1 MRKLTRPAGLLFCAL
16 WAVYSG
22 PAAFSAQDVQINPTD
37 SGTSVKVIGDG
48 DAAPAAD
55 SSNAAHVAVSETGT
69 FSIQI
74 NGEISL
80 VQVLRMIGNQAQLSI
95 VPSSQV
101 KGTVPAMDLFSV
113 TVSEALDAIC
123 QSNGMAWRRKGN
135 LIFVYSQKELADQ
148 EKASRKTET
157 KTFTL
162 HYIPAAD
169 AQALIKPAQSADAA
183 VAITKDAT
191 SGIDTGGGS
200 SATGSDTGS
209 TGAGTETGGNS
220 ESGVDMLVVTDYPE
234 NLEQISKIIDEVDR
248 RPQQILV
255 EATILE
261 ATLTENN
268 ALGIDFSLMGGV
280 NFDTLLGNNTTVSGA
295 LSGTILNATGSGTS
309 APVNN
314 INKGY
319 AGFTTGNFDQQ
330 VGQNG
335 QGGLQ
340 IGIVRNNLGV
350 FIAALESVADT
361 TVLANPKVLVLNK
374 QPGEV
379 QVGQQLGYETTTVS
393 QTTSTQTVQFLNTGT
408 ILSFRPYIGDNGYIR
423 MEIHPEDST
432 GSVTNNLPD
441 KTTTEVTSN
450 IMVKDGNTIVIGGM
464 FKDNSQSARN
474 QVPILGDIPIIG
486 ALFRSKTDQLQRQ
499 EVIIL
504 LTPHILKD
512 DAAYS
517 KASEQEEKE
526 AEKMRVGVRKGMM
539 WFGRERLAETA
550 YENAEAELARPHPNM
565 NLVIW
570 HLNCAINLNP
580 KFIEAIDLKEK
591 ITGRQVTDVDNSAIR
606 SFVKDQIM
614 ADAVPPATMPSARA
628 GRNENSTIAG
638 SQ

>member
-1 MRKLTRPAGLLFCAL
+1 MRKWSRSAGLLFCAVS
-16 WAVYSG
+16 AVYSG
-22 PAAFSAQDVQINPTD
+22 SAAFSAQDVQINSSDASTN
-37 SGTSVKVIGDG
+37 VKLIEGGDG
-48 DAAPAAD
+48 APSTETSQPAKITVSD
-55 SSNAAHVAVSETGT
+55 SGT

-74 NGEISL
+74 NGDVSV

-95 VPSSQV
+95 VPSRDV
-101 KGTVPAMDLFSV
+101 RGTVPGMDLYNV
-113 TVSEALDAIC
+113 TISDALDAILH
-123 QSNGMAWRRKGN
+123 SNGMAWERKGN
-135 LIFVYSQKELADQ
+135 LIYVYTEKELDDQ
-148 EKASRKTET
+148 QKAARKTAT
-157 KTFTL
+157 QTFTL
-162 HYIPAAD
+162 HYIPAVD
-169 AQALIKPAQSADAA
+169 AEALIKPAMSADAQ

-191 SGIDTGGGS
+191 SGIDTGAGDSASGAGS
-200 SATGSDTGS
+200 SNS
-209 TGAGTETGGNS
+209 TGTGGNS
-220 ESGVDMLVVTDYPE
+220 ESGVDMIVVTDYPE
-234 NLEQISKIIDEVDR
+234 NLAEIAKIVQDVDR

-261 ATLTENN
+261 ANLTENN

-280 NFDTLLGNNTTVSGA
+280 NFDTILGNNTTVAGA
-295 LSGTILNATGSGTS
+295 LSGNILNSANSGSS
-309 APVNN
+309 ASTPANA
-314 INKGY
+314 IKQGY
-319 AGFTTGNFDQQ
+319 AGFTTGNYDTQ
-330 VGQNG
+330 VGQAG

-374 QPGEV
+374 QAGEV

-393 QTTSTQTVQFLNTGT
+393 QTTSTQTVQFLDTGT
-408 ILSFRPYIGDNGYIR
+408 ILSFRPFIGDNGYIR

-450 IMVKDGNTIVIGGM
+450 VMIRDGNTIVIGGM
-464 FKDNSQSARN
+464 FKDDSSSSRN
-474 QVPILGDIPIIG
+474 QVPILGDIPIVG

-504 LTPHILKD
+504 LTPHIIKD

-517 KASEQEEKE
+517 KASEEEAKE

-550 YENAEAELARPHPNM
+550 YENAEAELAKPNPNM
-565 NLVIW
+565 QLVLW

-606 SFVKDQIM
+606 GFVRQQIM
-614 ADAVPPATMPSARA
+614 SESTRPATMPSDATTQP
-628 GRNENSTIAG
+628 TIG
-638 SQ
+638 SAQ

>member
-1 MRKLTRPAGLLFCAL
+1 MRKWTRSAGLLFCAVA
-16 WAVYSG
+16 AVYNG
-22 PAAFSAQDVQINPTD
+22 PAAYSAQEAQINSSD
-37 SGTSVKVIGDG
+37 SETRVKVIGDG
-48 DAAPAAD
+48 GAAPAAD
-55 SSNAAHVAVSETGT
+55 SSPAVHIAVSNNGT

-74 NGEISL
+74 NGDISL
-80 VQVLRMIGNQAQLSI
+80 VQILRMIGNQAQLSI
-95 VPSSQV
+95 VPSKAV
-101 KGTVPAMDLFSV
+101 VGTVPAMDLYNV
-113 TVSEALDAIC
+113 TVSEALDAIL
-123 QSNGMAWRRKGN
+123 QSNGMAWKQKGN
-135 LIFVYSQKELADQ
+135 LIYVYSQKELEEQ
-148 EKASRKTET
+148 EKAARKTTT

-169 AQALIKPAQSADAA
+169 AQALIKPAQSADAQ

-191 SGIDTGGGS
+191 SGIDTGDGGT
-200 SATGSDTGS
+200 ANG
-209 TGAGTETGGNS
+209 GTSGGGTNTGGNS
-220 ESGVDMLVVTDYPE
+220 ESGVDMIVVTDYPE
-234 NLEQISKIIDEVDR
+234 NLDRISKIIEEVDQ

-261 ATLTENN
+261 ATLSENN

-280 NFDTLLGNNTTVSGA
+280 NFDTLLGNNTTVAGA
-295 LSGTILNATGSGTS
+295 LSGNILNATGSGAS
-309 APVNN
+309 APANN
-314 INKGY
+314 INQRY
-319 AGFTTGNFDQQ
+319 AGFTTGNYDQQ
-330 VGQNG
+330 VGQAG

-450 IMVKDGNTIVIGGM
+450 VMIKDGNTIVIGGM
-464 FKDNSQSARN
+464 FKDNSQSSRN

-486 ALFRSKTDQLQRQ
+486 ALFRSKTDTLQRQ

-504 LTPHILKD
+504 LTPHIIKD

-517 KASEQEEKE
+517 KASVEEAKE

-550 YENAEAELARPHPNM
+550 YENAEAELAKPKPNM
-565 NLVIW
+565 HLVLW

-606 SFVKDQIM
+606 YFVRQQIM
-614 ADAVPPATMPSARA
+614 AETA
-628 GRNENSTIAG
+628 GPTTQTTG
-638 SQ
+638 GK

>member
-1 MRKLTRPAGLLFCAL
+1 VAS
-16 WAVYSG
+16 VYNG
-22 PAAFSAQDVQINPTD
+22 PAAYSAQEVQINAPD
-37 SGTSVKVIGDG
+37 PASRVKVIGDG

-55 SSNAAHVAVSETGT
+55 STPAAHIAVSDNGT

-74 NGEISL
+74 NGNISV
-80 VQVLRMIGNQAQLSI
+80 VQVLRMIGNQTQLSI
-95 VPSSQV
+95 VPSKAV
-101 KGTVPAMDLFSV
+101 VGTVPAMDLYNV
-113 TVSEALDAIC
+113 TVSEALDAIL
-123 QSNGMAWRRKGN
+123 QSNGMAWKRKGN
-135 LIFVYSQKELADQ
+135 LIYVYSQKELDDQ
-148 EKASRKTET
+148 EKAARKMTT
-157 KTFTL
+157 RTFAL
-162 HYIPAAD
+162 HYIPASD
-169 AQALIKPAQSADAA
+169 AEALIKPAQSTEAQVAVTRDA
-183 VAITKDAT
+183 I
-191 SGIDTGGGS
+191 SGIDTGDGATATSGTTGG
-200 SATGSDTGS
+200 ATS
-209 TGAGTETGGNS
+209 TGGNS
-220 ESGVDMLVVTDYPE
+220 ESGVDMIVVTDYPE
-234 NLEQISKIIDEVDR
+234 NLDQISKIIEQVDR

-280 NFDTLLGNNTTVSGA
+280 NFDQLLGNNTTVAGA
-295 LSGTILNATGSGTS
+295 LSGNILNAASSGASTS
-309 APVNN
+309 TPANN
-314 INKGY
+314 IKQGY
-319 AGFTTGNFDQQ
+319 AGFTTGNFDTQ
-330 VGQNG
+330 VGQAG

-408 ILSFRPYIGDNGYIR
+408 ILSFRPYVGDNGYIR

-450 IMVKDGNTIVIGGM
+450 VMIKDGNTIDIGGM
-464 FKDNSQSARN
+464 FKDNSQSSRN
-474 QVPILGDIPIIG
+474 QVPILGNIPIIG
-486 ALFRSKTDQLQRQ
+486 ALFRSKTDTLQRQ

-504 LTPHILKD
+504 LTPHIIKD

-517 KASEQEEKE
+517 KASEEEAKE

-550 YENAEAELARPHPNM
+550 YENAEAELAKPKPNM
-565 NLVIW
+565 NLVLW

-606 SFVKDQIM
+606 YFVRQQIM
-614 ADAVPPATMPSARA
+614 AQNA
-628 GRNENSTIAG
+628 GPTTQTTG
-638 SQ
+638 GK

>member
-1 MRKLTRPAGLLFCAL
+1 MRKWSRSAGLLFCAVS
-16 WAVYSG
+16 AVYSG
-22 PAAFSAQDVQINPTD
+22 SSAFSAQDIQINSSDAATK
-37 SGTSVKVIGDG
+37 VKVIDGGDG
-48 DAAPAAD
+48 APSNETSPPAKITVSD
-55 SSNAAHVAVSETGT
+55 SGA
-69 FSIQI
+69 FSIEI
-74 NGEISL
+74 NGDVGI
-80 VQVLRMIGNQAQLSI
+80 VQVLRMIGKQEQLSI
-95 VPSSQV
+95 VPSKDV
-101 KGTVPAMDLFSV
+101 RGTVSAMDLYNV
-113 TVSEALDAIC
+113 TVPEALDALLH
-123 QSNGMAWRRKGN
+123 SNAMAWERKGN
-135 LIFVYSQKELADQ
+135 LIYVYTEKELQDQ
-148 EKASRKTET
+148 QKATRKTAT
-157 KTFTL
+157 QTFTL
-162 HYIPAAD
+162 HYIPAVD
-169 AQALIKPAQSADAA
+169 AEALIKPAMSPDAQ

-191 SGIDTGGGS
+191 SGIDTGAGDSASGAGS
-200 SATGSDTGS
+200 SNS
-209 TGAGTETGGNS
+209 TGTGGNS
-220 ESGVDMLVVTDYPE
+220 ESGVDMIVVTDYPE
-234 NLEQISKIIDEVDR
+234 NLAEISKIIQNVDC

-261 ATLTENN
+261 ANLTENN

-280 NFDTLLGNNTTVSGA
+280 NFDTILGNNTTVAGA
-295 LSGTILNATGSGTS
+295 LSGNILNAANSGSS
-309 APVNN
+309 ASTPAN
-314 INKGY
+314 IIKQGY
-319 AGFTTGNFDQQ
+319 SGFTTGNYDTQ
-330 VGQNG
+330 VGQAG

-374 QPGEV
+374 QAGEV

-393 QTTSTQTVQFLNTGT
+393 QTTSTQTVQFLDTGT

-450 IMVKDGNTIVIGGM
+450 VMIKDGNTIVIGGM
-464 FKDNSQSARN
+464 FKDDSSSSRN
-474 QVPILGDIPIIG
+474 QVPILGDIPIVG

-504 LTPHILKD
+504 LTPHIIKD

-517 KASEQEEKE
+517 KASEQEAKE

-550 YENAEAELARPHPNM
+550 YENAQAELAKPNPNM
-565 NLVIW
+565 QLVLW

-606 SFVKDQIM
+606 GFVRQQIM
-614 ADAVPPATMPSARA
+614 SESTRPATMPSD
-628 GRNENSTIAG
+628 NTTQPTIG
-638 SQ
+638 SAQ

>member
-1 MRKLTRPAGLLFCAL
+1 VAS
-16 WAVYSG
+16 VYNG
-22 PAAFSAQDVQINPTD
+22 PAAYSAQEVQINAPD
-37 SGTSVKVIGDG
+37 PASRVKVIGDG

-55 SSNAAHVAVSETGT
+55 STPAAHIAVSDNGT

-74 NGEISL
+74 NGNISV
-80 VQVLRMIGNQAQLSI
+80 VQVLRMIGNQTQLSI
-95 VPSSQV
+95 VPSKAV
-101 KGTVPAMDLFSV
+101 VGTVPAMDLYNV
-113 TVSEALDAIC
+113 TVSEALDAIL
-123 QSNGMAWRRKGN
+123 QSNGMAWKRKGN
-135 LIFVYSQKELADQ
+135 LIYVYSQKELDDQ
-148 EKASRKTET
+148 EKAARKMTT
-157 KTFTL
+157 RTFAL
-162 HYIPAAD
+162 HYIPASD
-169 AQALIKPAQSADAA
+169 AEALIKPAQSTEAQVAVTRDA
-183 VAITKDAT
+183 I
-191 SGIDTGGGS
+191 SGIDTGDGATATSGTTGG
-200 SATGSDTGS
+200 ATS
-209 TGAGTETGGNS
+209 TGGNS
-220 ESGVDMLVVTDYPE
+220 ESGVDMIVVTDYPE
-234 NLEQISKIIDEVDR
+234 NLDQISKIIEQVDR

-280 NFDTLLGNNTTVSGA
+280 NFDQLLGNNTTVAGA
-295 LSGTILNATGSGTS
+295 LSGNILNAASSGASTS
-309 APVNN
+309 TPANN
-314 INKGY
+314 IKQGY
-319 AGFTTGNFDQQ
+319 AGFTTGNFDTQ
-330 VGQNG
+330 VGQAG

-408 ILSFRPYIGDNGYIR
+408 ILSFRPYVGDNGYIR

-450 IMVKDGNTIVIGGM
+450 VMIKDGNTIVIGGM
-464 FKDNSQSARN
+464 FKDNSQSSRN
-474 QVPILGDIPIIG
+474 QVPILGNIPIIG
-486 ALFRSKTDQLQRQ
+486 ALFRSKTDTLQRQ

-504 LTPHILKD
+504 LTPHIIKD

-517 KASEQEEKE
+517 KASEEEAKE

-550 YENAEAELARPHPNM
+550 YENAEAELAKPKPNM
-565 NLVIW
+565 NLVLW

-606 SFVKDQIM
+606 YFVRQQIM
-614 ADAVPPATMPSARA
+614 AQNA
-628 GRNENSTIAG
+628 GPTTQTTG
-638 SQ
+638 GK

>member
-1 MRKLTRPAGLLFCAL
+1 MRKWTRSVGLLFCAVA
-16 WAVYSG
+16 AVYNG
-22 PAAFSAQDVQINPTD
+22 PAAYSAQEVQINP
-37 SGTSVKVIGDG
+37 SNPATSVKVIGDG
-48 DAAPAAD
+48 EAAPAAE
-55 SSNAAHVAVSETGT
+55 SSPGAHIAVSDNGT

-95 VPSSQV
+95 VPSKAV
-101 KGTVPAMDLFSV
+101 VGTLPAMDLYNV
-113 TVSEALDAIC
+113 TVSEALDAIL
-123 QSNGMAWRRKGN
+123 QSNGMAWKQKGN
-135 LIFVYSQKELADQ
+135 LIYVYSQKELQDQ
-148 EKASRKTET
+148 EKAARKTAT

-162 HYIPAAD
+162 HYIPASD
-169 AQALIKPAQSADAA
+169 AEALIKPAQSADAQVA
-183 VAITKDAT
+183 VTKDAV
-191 SGIDTGGGS
+191 SGIDTGDGSDATGGGAGGS
-200 SATGSDTGS
+200 TAV
-209 TGAGTETGGNS
+209 GGNS
-220 ESGVDMLVVTDYPE
+220 ESGVDMIVVTDYPE
-234 NLEQISKIIDEVDR
+234 NLEQISKIIEEVDR

-280 NFDTLLGNNTTVSGA
+280 NFDTILGNNSTIAGA
-295 LSGTILNATGSGTS
+295 LSGNILNSASSGSTTGTPANS
-309 APVNN
+309 
-314 INKGY
+314 IKQGY
-319 AGFTTGNFDQQ
+319 AGFTTGNYDTQ
-330 VGQNG
+330 VGQAG

-374 QPGEV
+374 QSGEV

-408 ILSFRPYIGDNGYIR
+408 ILSFRPYVGDNGYIR

-450 IMVKDGNTIVIGGM
+450 IMIKDGNTIVIGGM
-464 FKDNSQSARN
+464 FKDNSQSSRN

-486 ALFRSKTDQLQRQ
+486 ALFRSKTDNLQRQ

-504 LTPHILKD
+504 LTPHIIKD

-517 KASEQEEKE
+517 KASEEEAKE

-550 YENAEAELARPHPNM
+550 YENAEVELAKPKPNM
-565 NLVIW
+565 HLVLW

-606 SFVKDQIM
+606 SFVRQQVM
-614 ADAVPPATMPSARA
+614 ADIPGPTTQTT
-628 GRNENSTIAG
+628 GG
-638 SQ
+638 K

>member
-1 MRKLTRPAGLLFCAL
+1 MRKWTRSAGLIFCAIA
-16 WAVYSG
+16 AVYNG
-22 PAAFSAQDVQINPTD
+22 PAAYCAQDDQ
-37 SGTSVKVIGDG
+37 SAS
-48 DAAPAAD
+48 AD
-55 SSNAAHVAVSETGT
+55 SSTKVRIITDADSAPVSAPASNAHIAVSASGT

-74 NGEISL
+74 NGDISI
-80 VQVLRMIGNQAQLSI
+80 VQLLRMIGNQAQLSI
-95 VPSSQV
+95 VPSKAV
-101 KGTVPAMDLFSV
+101 VGTVPAMDLYNV
-113 TVSEALDAIC
+113 TVPEALDAIL
-123 QSNGMAWRRKGN
+123 QSNGMAWKQKGN
-135 LIFVYSQKELADQ
+135 LIFVYTQKELQDR
-148 EKASRKTET
+148 EKAERKMTT
-157 KTFTL
+157 RTFVL

-169 AQALIKPAQSADAA
+169 AQTLIKPAQSPDAQ

-191 SGIDTGGGS
+191 NGIDTGEGGS
-200 SATGSDTGS
+200 GGSGGS
-209 TGAGTETGGNS
+209 GLTPEGGNS
-220 ESGVDMLVVTDYPE
+220 ESGVDMVVVTDYPE
-234 NLEQISKIIDEVDR
+234 NLDQIAKILQEVDR

-268 ALGIDFSLMGGV
+268 ALGIDFSMMGGV
-280 NFDTLLGNNTTVSGA
+280 NFDQLLNSNTTVANA
-295 LSGTILNATGSGTS
+295 LSGNILNAAS
-309 APVNN
+309 AVTPGQATATPANAVSQ
-314 INKGY
+314 GY
-319 AGFTTGNFDQQ
+319 AGFTTGNYDTQ

-374 QPGEV
+374 QEGEV

-408 ILSFRPYIGDNGYIR
+408 ILSFRPYIGADGYIR

-464 FKDNSQSARN
+464 FKDNSQSSRN
-474 QVPILGDIPIIG
+474 QVPILGDIPLIG
-486 ALFRSKTDQLQRQ
+486 ALFRSQTDATTRQ

-504 LTPHILKD
+504 LTPHIIKD

-517 KASEQEEKE
+517 KASEEEQKE
-526 AEKMRVGVRKGMM
+526 AERMRVGVRKGMM

-550 YENAEAELARPHPNM
+550 YEWAEAELAKPHPNI
-565 NLVIW
+565 NVVLW

-591 ITGRQVTDVDNSAIR
+591 ITGKEVTDVDNSAIR
-606 SFVKDQIM
+606 NFVRERIM
-614 ADAVPPATMPSARA
+614 A
-628 GRNENSTIAG
+628 ENAAPTTQASGAK
-638 SQ
+638 